1 MKSKSIR
8 LKSATFCAVAVLAFL
23 PKAEN
28 LGGLK
33 DVSNPHLG
41 FYQCESA
48 TLGQEDLTEFFD
60 FVRVEL
66 TKDGKMILSFKDKF
80 GRKGE
85 YVLNYEYD
93 REKGEI
99 TLLSPGE
106 GKRTFPFKDG
116 EWTISIPYGEK
127 LFHAKFTR

>member
-8 LKSATFCAVAVLAFL
+8 LKSAALCAVAILAFL
-23 PKAEN
+23 PKGEN
-28 LGGLK
+28 WGGLK
-33 DVSNPHLG
+33 EISQPHLG

-66 TKDGKMILSFKDKF
+66 TRDGKLILSFKDKL

-85 YVLNYEYD
+85 YSLDYEYD
-93 REKGEI
+93 SEKGEI
-99 TLLSPGE
+99 TLIAPDG
-106 GKRTFPFKDG
+106 GKRTFPFQDG
-116 EWTISIPYGEK
+116 EWTLSIPYGEK